1 MDLLESIFSD
11 PKFKIPVEFGSD
23 DFKTEVDTLL
33 TIYIRELEGRGVS
46 QAVLDSIKKFR
57 RLCGLSLKNYLKGIH
72 SNAYKNF
79 ERGCRTKWCGSS
91 FA

>member
-1 MDLLESIFSD
+1 MDLLESIFSE

-46 QAVLDSIKKFR
+46 QAVLDSCLETPQKRGFR
-57 RLCGLSLKNYLKGIH
+57 GIIEERRSAHGYMKGGQ
-72 SNAYKNF
+72 
-79 ERGCRTKWCGSS
+79 R
-91 FA
+91 